1 MIEKKGLKLNL
12 KSRTIWTIIVGV
24 LLVSCIVVAYKL
36 TKSQAAA
43 TQSQESIATI
53 GDKSVTRED
62 WLKKMEDEYGK
73 ATLEDMINVRVV
85 EQLAKKNKLKVSDSD
100 IEREFLLIKA
110 VNNSFYEDEH
120 TTEKEWKDQIRY
132 NILLEELLTKDID
145 ISEKEMKS
153 FYTKNKEL
161 YQFDDS
167 YRIRHI
173 VVKDQ
178 EEANRVLKDLKGGS
192 SFEAVAAERST
203 DRYTS
208 PYGGD
213 LGFVTEAQDSIPAAY
228 ITEARTLKENE
239 WSAEPIKVSKGY
251 AIIQLKEKLNARTF
265 TYDEVKDQIKRQI
278 AMDQLGDK
286 ATVKT
291 LWKEADVSWF
301 YDDEEN

>member
-1 MIEKKGLKLNL
+1 MNL

-24 LLVSCIVVAYKL
+24 LLVGCIVVAYKL

-73 ATLEDMINVRVV
+73 STLEDMINVRVV

-239 WSAEPIKVSKGY
+239 WSTEPIKISKGY

>member
-1 MIEKKGLKLNL
+1 M

-53 GDKSVTRED
+53 GNKSVTRED

-73 ATLEDMINVRVV
+73 STLEDMINVRVV

-239 WSAEPIKVSKGY
+239 WSTEPIKVSKGY

-286 ATVKT
+286 ATVKN

>member
-1 MIEKKGLKLNL
+1 M
-12 KSRTIWTIIVGV
+12 VC
-24 LLVSCIVVAYKL
+24 CIAVAYTL
-36 TKSQAAA
+36 TKSQAGA
-43 TQSQESIATI
+43 SSSGESIATI
-53 GDKSVTRED
+53 GGKSVTREE
-62 WLKKMEDEYGK
+62 WLKEMEDQYGK
-73 ATLEDMINVRVV
+73 STLEDMINVRVV
-85 EQLAKKNKLKVSDSD
+85 EQLAKKNNLKISKSEVD
-100 IEREFLLIKA
+100 REFLLIKA

-132 NILLEELLTKDID
+132 NILLEELLTRDID
-145 ISEKEMKS
+145 ISNKELES
-153 FYTKNKEL
+153 FYNKNKEL

-173 VVKDQ
+173 VVKDE
-178 EEANRVLKDLKGGS
+178 EEAREVLKELKGGS

-213 LGFVTEAQDSIPAAY
+213 LGFVTEASDNIPSAY
-228 ITEARTLKENE
+228 IEEAKTLKEDE
-239 WSAEPIKVSKGY
+239 WSQEPIKVSNGY
-251 AIIQLKEKLNARTF
+251 AIIQLKEKLKARTF
-265 TYDEVKDQIKRQI
+265 SFDEVKDQIRRQI

-301 YDDEEN
+301 YGEKSTK

>member
-1 MIEKKGLKLNL
+1 M
-12 KSRTIWTIIVGV
+12 KSRTIWTVILGA
-24 LLVSCIVVAYKL
+24 LLVCCIAVAYTL
-36 TKSQAAA
+36 TKSQAGA
-43 TQSQESIATI
+43 SPSGESIATI
-53 GDKSVTRED
+53 GGKSVTREE
-62 WLKKMEDEYGK
+62 WLKEMEDQYGK
-73 ATLEDMINVRVV
+73 STLEDMINVRVV
-85 EQLAKKNKLKVSDSD
+85 EQLAKKNDLKVSKSEID
-100 IEREFLLIKA
+100 REFLLIKA

-132 NILLEELLTKDID
+132 NILLEELLTRDID
-145 ISEKEMKS
+145 ISNSEMKS
-153 FYTKNKEL
+153 FYNKNKEL

-173 VVKDQ
+173 VVKDE
-178 EEANRVLKDLKGGS
+178 EEAREVLKELEGGS

-213 LGFVTEAQDSIPAAY
+213 LGFVTEASDNIPSAY
-228 ITEARTLKENE
+228 IEEAKTLNEDE
-239 WSAEPIKVSKGY
+239 WSEEPIKVSNGY
-251 AIIQLKEKLNARTF
+251 AVIQLKEKLKARIF
-265 TYDEVKDQIKRQI
+265 SYAEVKDQIRRQI

-301 YDDEEN
+301 YGEKSTK

>member
-1 MIEKKGLKLNL
+1 M

-24 LLVSCIVVAYKL
+24 LLVGCIVVAYKL

-73 ATLEDMINVRVV
+73 STLEDMINVRVV

-239 WSAEPIKVSKGY
+239 WSTEPIKISKGY

>member
-1 MIEKKGLKLNL
+1 M
-12 KSRTIWTIIVGV
+12 VC
-24 LLVSCIVVAYKL
+24 CIAVAYTL
-36 TKSQAAA
+36 TKSQTGA
-43 TQSQESIATI
+43 SSSGESIATI
-53 GDKSVTRED
+53 GGKSVTREE
-62 WLKKMEDEYGK
+62 WLKEMEDQYGK
-73 ATLEDMINVRVV
+73 STLEDMINVRVV
-85 EQLAKKNKLKVSDSD
+85 EQLAKKNNLKISKSEVD
-100 IEREFLLIKA
+100 REFLLIKA

-132 NILLEELLTKDID
+132 NILLEELLTRDID
-145 ISEKEMKS
+145 ISNKELES
-153 FYTKNKEL
+153 FYNKNKEL

-173 VVKDQ
+173 VVKDE
-178 EEANRVLKDLKGGS
+178 EEAREVLKELKGGS

-213 LGFVTEAQDSIPAAY
+213 LGFVTEASDNIPSAY
-228 ITEARTLKENE
+228 IEEAKTLKEDE
-239 WSAEPIKVSKGY
+239 WSQEPIKVNNGY
-251 AIIQLKEKLNARTF
+251 AIIQLKEKLKARTF
-265 TYDEVKDQIKRQI
+265 SFDEVKDQIRRQI

-301 YDDEEN
+301 YGEKSTK

>member
-1 MIEKKGLKLNL
+1 M
-12 KSRTIWTIIVGV
+12 KSRTIWTIILGA
-24 LLVSCIVVAYKL
+24 LLVCCISVAYTL
-36 TKSQAAA
+36 TKSQAGA
-43 TQSQESIATI
+43 SPSGESIATI
-53 GDKSVTRED
+53 GGKSVTREE
-62 WLKKMEDEYGK
+62 WLKEMEDRYGK
-73 ATLEDMINVRVV
+73 STLEDMINVRVV
-85 EQLAKKNKLKVSDSD
+85 EQLAKKNNLKVSKNEID
-100 IEREFLLIKA
+100 REFLLVKA

-132 NILLEELLTKDID
+132 NILLEELLTRDID
-145 ISEKEMKS
+145 ISNKELKS
-153 FYTKNKEL
+153 FYNKNKEL

-173 VVKDQ
+173 VVKDE
-178 EEANRVLKDLKGGS
+178 EEAREVLKELKGGS

-213 LGFVTEAQDSIPAAY
+213 LGFVTEASDNIPSAY
-228 ITEARTLKENE
+228 IGEAQTLKEDE
-239 WSAEPIKVSKGY
+239 WSDEPIKVSNGY
-251 AIIQLKEKLNARTF
+251 AVIQLKEKLKARTF
-265 TYDEVKDQIKRQI
+265 SYDEVKDQIRRQI

-301 YDDEEN
+301 YGEKSTK

>member
-1 MIEKKGLKLNL
+1 M
-12 KSRTIWTIIVGV
+12 VC
-24 LLVSCIVVAYKL
+24 CIAVAYTL
-36 TKSQAAA
+36 TKSQAGA
-43 TQSQESIATI
+43 SSSGESIATI
-53 GDKSVTRED
+53 GGKSVTREE
-62 WLKKMEDEYGK
+62 WLKEMEDQYGK
-73 ATLEDMINVRVV
+73 STLEDMINVRVV
-85 EQLAKKNKLKVSDSD
+85 EQLAKKNNLKISKSEVD
-100 IEREFLLIKA
+100 REFLLIKA

-132 NILLEELLTKDID
+132 NILLEDLLTRDID
-145 ISEKEMKS
+145 ISNKELES
-153 FYTKNKEL
+153 FYNKNKEL

-173 VVKDQ
+173 VVKDE
-178 EEANRVLKDLKGGS
+178 EEAREVLKELKGGS

-213 LGFVTEAQDSIPAAY
+213 LGFVTEASDNIPSAY
-228 ITEARTLKENE
+228 IEEAKTLKEDE
-239 WSAEPIKVSKGY
+239 WSQEPIKVSNGY
-251 AIIQLKEKLNARTF
+251 AIIQLKEKLKARTF
-265 TYDEVKDQIKRQI
+265 SFDEVKDQIRRQI

-301 YDDEEN
+301 YGEKSTK

>member
-1 MIEKKGLKLNL
+1 MNL

-53 GDKSVTRED
+53 GNKSVTRED

-73 ATLEDMINVRVV
+73 STLEDMINVRVV

-239 WSAEPIKVSKGY
+239 WSTEPIKVSKGY

-286 ATVKT
+286 ATVKN

>member
-1 MIEKKGLKLNL
+1 M

-73 ATLEDMINVRVV
+73 STLEDMINVRVV

-239 WSAEPIKVSKGY
+239 WSTEPLKVSKGY

>member
-1 MIEKKGLKLNL
+1 M
-12 KSRTIWTIIVGV
+12 KSRTIWTIILGA
-24 LLVSCIVVAYKL
+24 LLVCCISVAYTL
-36 TKSQAAA
+36 TKSQAGA
-43 TQSQESIATI
+43 SPSGESIATI
-53 GDKSVTRED
+53 GGKSVTREE
-62 WLKKMEDEYGK
+62 WLKEMEDRYGK
-73 ATLEDMINVRVV
+73 STLEDMINIRVV
-85 EQLAKKNKLKVSDSD
+85 EQLAKKNNLKVSKNEID
-100 IEREFLLIKA
+100 REFLLVKA

-132 NILLEELLTKDID
+132 NILLEELLTRDID
-145 ISEKEMKS
+145 ISNKELKS
-153 FYTKNKEL
+153 FYNKNKEL

-173 VVKDQ
+173 VVKDE
-178 EEANRVLKDLKGGS
+178 EEAREVLKELKGGS

-213 LGFVTEAQDSIPAAY
+213 LGFVTEASDNIPSAY
-228 ITEARTLKENE
+228 IEEAQTLKEDE
-239 WSAEPIKVSKGY
+239 WSDEPIKVSNGY
-251 AIIQLKEKLNARTF
+251 AVIQLKEKLKARTF
-265 TYDEVKDQIKRQI
+265 SYDEVKDQIRRQI

-301 YDDEEN
+301 YGEKSTK

>member
-1 MIEKKGLKLNL
+1 M
-12 KSRTIWTIIVGV
+12 KSRTIWTIILGA
-24 LLVSCIVVAYKL
+24 LLVCCISVAYTL
-36 TKSQAAA
+36 TKSQAGA
-43 TQSQESIATI
+43 SPSGESIATI
-53 GDKSVTRED
+53 GGKSVTREE
-62 WLKKMEDEYGK
+62 WLKEMEDRYGK
-73 ATLEDMINVRVV
+73 STLEDMINVRVV
-85 EQLAKKNKLKVSDSD
+85 EQLAKKNNLKVSNNEID
-100 IEREFLLIKA
+100 REFLLVKA

-132 NILLEELLTKDID
+132 NILLEELLTRDID
-145 ISEKEMKS
+145 ISNKELKS
-153 FYTKNKEL
+153 FYNKNKEL

-173 VVKDQ
+173 VVKDE
-178 EEANRVLKDLKGGS
+178 EEAREVLKELKGGS

-213 LGFVTEAQDSIPAAY
+213 LGFVTEASDNIPSAY
-228 ITEARTLKENE
+228 IEEAQTLKEDE
-239 WSAEPIKVSKGY
+239 WSDEPIKVSNGY
-251 AIIQLKEKLNARTF
+251 AVIQLKEKLKARTF
-265 TYDEVKDQIKRQI
+265 SYDEVKDQIRRQI

-301 YDDEEN
+301 YGEKSTK

>member
-1 MIEKKGLKLNL
+1 MNL

-73 ATLEDMINVRVV
+73 STLEDMINVRVV

-178 EEANRVLKDLKGGS
+178 EEANQVLKDLKGGS

-239 WSAEPIKVSKGY
+239 WSTEPIKVSKGY

-265 TYDEVKDQIKRQI
+265 TYKEVKDQIKRQI

>member
-1 MIEKKGLKLNL
+1 M
-12 KSRTIWTIIVGV
+12 
-24 LLVSCIVVAYKL
+24 
-36 TKSQAAA
+36 
-43 TQSQESIATI
+43 
-53 GDKSVTRED
+53 TREE
-62 WLKKMEDEYGK
+62 WLKEMEDQYGK
-73 ATLEDMINVRVV
+73 STLEDMINVRVV
-85 EQLAKKNKLKVSDSD
+85 EQLAKKNDLKVSKSEID
-100 IEREFLLIKA
+100 REFLLIKA

-132 NILLEELLTKDID
+132 NILLEELLTRDID
-145 ISEKEMKS
+145 ISNSETKS
-153 FYTKNKEL
+153 FYNKNKEL

-173 VVKDQ
+173 VVKDE
-178 EEANRVLKDLKGGS
+178 EEAREVLKELEGGS

-213 LGFVTEAQDSIPAAY
+213 LGFVTEASDNIPSAY
-228 ITEARTLKENE
+228 IEEAKTLNGDE
-239 WSAEPIKVSKGY
+239 WSEEPIKVSNGY
-251 AIIQLKEKLNARTF
+251 AVIQLKEKLKARTF
-265 TYDEVKDQIKRQI
+265 SYAEVKDQIRRQI

-301 YDDEEN
+301 YGEKSTK

>member
-1 MIEKKGLKLNL
+1 M
-12 KSRTIWTIIVGV
+12 KSRTIWTIILGA
-24 LLVSCIVVAYKL
+24 LLVCCIAVAYTL
-36 TKSQAAA
+36 TKSQTGA
-43 TQSQESIATI
+43 SSSGESIATI
-53 GDKSVTRED
+53 GGKSVTREE
-62 WLKKMEDEYGK
+62 WLKEMEDQYGK
-73 ATLEDMINVRVV
+73 STLEDMINVRVV
-85 EQLAKKNKLKVSDSD
+85 EQLAKKNNLKISKSEVD
-100 IEREFLLIKA
+100 REFLLIKA

-132 NILLEELLTKDID
+132 NILLEELLTRDID
-145 ISEKEMKS
+145 ISNKELES
-153 FYTKNKEL
+153 FYNKNKEL

-173 VVKDQ
+173 VVKDE
-178 EEANRVLKDLKGGS
+178 EEAREVLKELKGGS

-213 LGFVTEAQDSIPAAY
+213 LGFVTEASDNIPTAY
-228 ITEARTLKENE
+228 IEEAKTLKEDE
-239 WSAEPIKVSKGY
+239 WSQEPIKVSNGY
-251 AIIQLKEKLNARTF
+251 AIIQLKEKLKARTF
-265 TYDEVKDQIKRQI
+265 SFDEVKDQIRRQI

-301 YDDEEN
+301 YGEKSTK

>member
-1 MIEKKGLKLNL
+1 M
-12 KSRTIWTIIVGV
+12 VC
-24 LLVSCIVVAYKL
+24 CIAVAYTL
-36 TKSQAAA
+36 TKSQAGA
-43 TQSQESIATI
+43 SSSGESIATI
-53 GDKSVTRED
+53 GGKSVTREE
-62 WLKKMEDEYGK
+62 WLKEMEDQYGK
-73 ATLEDMINVRVV
+73 STLEDMINVRVV
-85 EQLAKKNKLKVSDSD
+85 EQLAKKNKLKISKSEVD
-100 IEREFLLIKA
+100 REFLLIKA

-132 NILLEELLTKDID
+132 NILLEDLLTRDID
-145 ISEKEMKS
+145 ISNKELES
-153 FYTKNKEL
+153 FYNKNKEL

-173 VVKDQ
+173 VVKDE
-178 EEANRVLKDLKGGS
+178 EEAREVLKELKGGS

-213 LGFVTEAQDSIPAAY
+213 LGFVTEASDNIPSAY
-228 ITEARTLKENE
+228 IEEAKTLKEDE
-239 WSAEPIKVSKGY
+239 WSQEPIKVSNGY
-251 AIIQLKEKLNARTF
+251 AIIQLKEKLKARTF
-265 TYDEVKDQIKRQI
+265 SFDEVKDQIRRQI

-301 YDDEEN
+301 YGEKSTK

>member
-1 MIEKKGLKLNL
+1 M

-36 TKSQAAA
+36 TKSQGAA

-53 GDKSVTRED
+53 GDKRVTRED

-73 ATLEDMINVRVV
+73 STLEDMINVRVV

-213 LGFVTEAQDSIPAAY
+213 LGFVTESQDSIPAGY

-239 WSAEPIKVSKGY
+239 WSTEPIKVSKGY

-265 TYDEVKDQIKRQI
+265 TYDEVQDQIKRQI

>member
-1 MIEKKGLKLNL
+1 M
-12 KSRTIWTIIVGV
+12 KSRTIWTIILGA
-24 LLVSCIVVAYKL
+24 LLVCCIAVAYTL
-36 TKSQAAA
+36 TKSQAGA
-43 TQSQESIATI
+43 SSSGESIATI
-53 GDKSVTRED
+53 GGKSVTREE
-62 WLKKMEDEYGK
+62 WLKEMEDQYGK
-73 ATLEDMINVRVV
+73 STLEDMINVRVV
-85 EQLAKKNKLKVSDSD
+85 EQLAKKNKLKISKSEVD
-100 IEREFLLIKA
+100 REFLLIKA

-132 NILLEELLTKDID
+132 NILLEDLLTRDID
-145 ISEKEMKS
+145 ISNKELES
-153 FYTKNKEL
+153 FYNKNKEL

-173 VVKDQ
+173 VVKDE
-178 EEANRVLKDLKGGS
+178 EEAREVLKELKGGS

-213 LGFVTEAQDSIPAAY
+213 LGFVTEASDNIPSAY
-228 ITEARTLKENE
+228 IEEAKTLTEDE
-239 WSAEPIKVSKGY
+239 WSQEPIKVSNGY
-251 AIIQLKEKLNARTF
+251 AIIQLKEKLKARTF
-265 TYDEVKDQIKRQI
+265 SFDEVKDQIRRQI

-301 YDDEEN
+301 YGEKSTK

>member
-1 MIEKKGLKLNL
+1 M

-73 ATLEDMINVRVV
+73 STLEDMINVRVV

-120 TTEKEWKDQIRY
+120 TTEKEWKDQVRY

-239 WSAEPIKVSKGY
+239 WSTEPIKVSKGY

>member
-1 MIEKKGLKLNL
+1 M
-12 KSRTIWTIIVGV
+12 KSRTIWTIILGA
-24 LLVSCIVVAYKL
+24 LLVCCIAVAYTL
-36 TKSQAAA
+36 TKSQAGA
-43 TQSQESIATI
+43 SSSGESIATI
-53 GDKSVTRED
+53 GGKSVTREE
-62 WLKKMEDEYGK
+62 WLKEMEDQYGK
-73 ATLEDMINVRVV
+73 STLEDMINVRVV
-85 EQLAKKNKLKVSDSD
+85 EQLAKMNNLKISKSEVD
-100 IEREFLLIKA
+100 REFLLIKA

-132 NILLEELLTKDID
+132 NILLEELLTRDID
-145 ISEKEMKS
+145 ISNKELES
-153 FYTKNKEL
+153 FYNKNKEL

-173 VVKDQ
+173 VVKDE
-178 EEANRVLKDLKGGS
+178 EEAREVLKELKGGS

-213 LGFVTEAQDSIPAAY
+213 LGFVTEASDNIPSAY
-228 ITEARTLKENE
+228 IEEAKTLKEDE
-239 WSAEPIKVSKGY
+239 WSQEPIKVSNGY
-251 AIIQLKEKLNARTF
+251 AIIQLKEKLKARTF
-265 TYDEVKDQIKRQI
+265 SFDEVKDQIRRQI

-301 YDDEEN
+301 YGEKSTK

>member
-1 MIEKKGLKLNL
+1 M

-73 ATLEDMINVRVV
+73 STLEDMINVRVV

-213 LGFVTEAQDSIPAAY
+213 LGFVTEAHDSIPAAY

-239 WSAEPIKVSKGY
+239 WSTEPIKVSKGY

>member
-1 MIEKKGLKLNL
+1 M
-12 KSRTIWTIIVGV
+12 KSRTIWTIILGA
-24 LLVSCIVVAYKL
+24 LLICCIAVAYTL
-36 TKSQAAA
+36 TKSQAGA
-43 TQSQESIATI
+43 SSSGESIATI
-53 GDKSVTRED
+53 GGKSVTREE
-62 WLKKMEDEYGK
+62 WLKEMEDQYGK
-73 ATLEDMINVRVV
+73 STLEDMINVRVV
-85 EQLAKKNKLKVSDSD
+85 EQLAKKNNLKVSKSEVD
-100 IEREFLLIKA
+100 REFLLIKA

-132 NILLEELLTKDID
+132 NILLEELLTRDID
-145 ISEKEMKS
+145 ISNKELES
-153 FYTKNKEL
+153 FYNKNKEL

-173 VVKDQ
+173 VVKDE
-178 EEANRVLKDLKGGS
+178 EEAREVLKELKGGS

-213 LGFVTEAQDSIPAAY
+213 LGFVTEASDNIPSAY
-228 ITEARTLKENE
+228 IEEAKTLKEDE
-239 WSAEPIKVSKGY
+239 WSQEPIKVSNGY
-251 AIIQLKEKLNARTF
+251 AIIQLKEKLKARTF
-265 TYDEVKDQIKRQI
+265 SFDEVKDQIRRQI

-301 YDDEEN
+301 YGEKSTK

>member
-1 MIEKKGLKLNL
+1 M
-12 KSRTIWTIIVGV
+12 VC
-24 LLVSCIVVAYKL
+24 CIAVAYTL
-36 TKSQAAA
+36 TKSQAGA
-43 TQSQESIATI
+43 SPSGESIATI
-53 GDKSVTRED
+53 EGKSVTREE
-62 WLKKMEDEYGK
+62 WLKEMEDRYGK
-73 ATLEDMINVRVV
+73 STIEDMINVRVV
-85 EQLAKKNKLKVSDSD
+85 EQLAKKNNLKVSKNEID
-100 IEREFLLIKA
+100 REFLLIKA

-132 NILLEELLTKDID
+132 NILLEELLTRDID
-145 ISEKEMKS
+145 ISNKELKS
-153 FYTKNKEL
+153 FYNKNKEL

-173 VVKDQ
+173 VVKDE
-178 EEANRVLKDLKGGS
+178 EEAREVLKELKGGS

-213 LGFVTEAQDSIPAAY
+213 LGFVTEASDNIPSAY
-228 ITEARTLKENE
+228 IEEAKTLKEDE
-239 WSAEPIKVSKGY
+239 WSDEPIKVSNGY
-251 AIIQLKEKLNARTF
+251 AVIQLKEKLKARTF
-265 TYDEVKDQIKRQI
+265 SYDEVKDQIRRQI

-301 YDDEEN
+301 YGEKSTK

>member
-1 MIEKKGLKLNL
+1 M

-73 ATLEDMINVRVV
+73 STLEDMINVRVV

-145 ISEKEMKS
+145 ISDKEMKS

-239 WSAEPIKVSKGY
+239 WSTEPIKVSKGY

>member
-1 MIEKKGLKLNL
+1 MNL

-73 ATLEDMINVRVV
+73 STLEDMINVRVV

-145 ISEKEMKS
+145 ISDKEMKS

-239 WSAEPIKVSKGY
+239 WSTEPIKVSKGY

>member
-1 MIEKKGLKLNL
+1 M
-12 KSRTIWTIIVGV
+12 KSRTFWTIILGA
-24 LLVSCIVVAYKL
+24 LLVCCIAVAYTL
-36 TKSQAAA
+36 TKSQAGA
-43 TQSQESIATI
+43 SSSGESIATI
-53 GDKSVTRED
+53 GGKSVTREE
-62 WLKKMEDEYGK
+62 WLKEMEDQYGK
-73 ATLEDMINVRVV
+73 STLEDMINVRVV
-85 EQLAKKNKLKVSDSD
+85 EQLAKKNNLKISKSEVD
-100 IEREFLLIKA
+100 REFLLIKA

-132 NILLEELLTKDID
+132 NILLEELLTRDID
-145 ISEKEMKS
+145 ISNKELES
-153 FYTKNKEL
+153 FYNKNKEL

-173 VVKDQ
+173 VVKDE
-178 EEANRVLKDLKGGS
+178 EEAREVLKELKGGS

-213 LGFVTEAQDSIPAAY
+213 LGFVTEASDNIPSAY
-228 ITEARTLKENE
+228 IEEAKTLKEDE
-239 WSAEPIKVSKGY
+239 WSQEPIKVSNGY
-251 AIIQLKEKLNARTF
+251 AIIQLKEKLKARTF
-265 TYDEVKDQIKRQI
+265 SFDEVKDQIRRQI

-301 YDDEEN
+301 YGEKSTK

>member
-1 MIEKKGLKLNL
+1 M

-73 ATLEDMINVRVV
+73 STLEDMINVRVV

-239 WSAEPIKVSKGY
+239 WSTEPIKVSKGY

-265 TYDEVKDQIKRQI
+265 TYDEVRDQIKRQI

>member
-1 MIEKKGLKLNL
+1 M
-12 KSRTIWTIIVGV
+12 KSRTIWTVILGA
-24 LLVSCIVVAYKL
+24 LLVCCIAVAYTL
-36 TKSQAAA
+36 TKSQAGA
-43 TQSQESIATI
+43 SPSGESIATI
-53 GDKSVTRED
+53 GGKSVTREE
-62 WLKKMEDEYGK
+62 WLKEMEDQYGK
-73 ATLEDMINVRVV
+73 STLEDMINVRVV
-85 EQLAKKNKLKVSDSD
+85 EQLAKKNDLKVSKSEID
-100 IEREFLLIKA
+100 REFLLIKA

-132 NILLEELLTKDID
+132 NILLEELLTRDID
-145 ISEKEMKS
+145 ISNSEMKS
-153 FYTKNKEL
+153 FYNKNKEL

-173 VVKDQ
+173 VVKDE
-178 EEANRVLKDLKGGS
+178 EEAREVLKELEGGS

-213 LGFVTEAQDSIPAAY
+213 LGFVTEASDNIPSAY
-228 ITEARTLKENE
+228 IEEAKTLNEDE
-239 WSAEPIKVSKGY
+239 WSEEPIKVSNGY
-251 AIIQLKEKLNARTF
+251 AVIQLKEKLKARTF
-265 TYDEVKDQIKRQI
+265 SYAEVKDQIRRQI

-301 YDDEEN
+301 YGEKSTK